1 MTLSRRFS
9 TGALAAVCAL
19 ALLAAGAQAQPSRMD
34 AAGLADPAAPSGPA
48 LRVLAEDARSV
59 TVEMTA
65 QWARPLDAVAGADA
79 ALLDVLAVDGHA
91 EMSYDVVLGQR
102 VPPAVEILS
111 AEYDEVPAPEGA
123 ERFTGVAAEVVG
135 IGTARRQV
143 LGSLRFRI
151 LQHVDGAGRGTL
163 RRHTRI
169 VARVAKPLVSASL
182 SSGGGNPHL
191 DVARSVLAD
200 GTWHRIAV
208 PETGVYRITEAFLR
222 DSLGVASPDLGR
234 VQVYGNG
241 GRILPALAGAPRP
254 ADLVKVP
261 TLVAGGAVVFVAQ
274 GDAWW
279 DWRAAVGETPGYWEH
294 DINPFV
300 QETAYFVRV
309 DDPEPRRIGGAGAFP
324 SWPDAQ
330 RLATVDARVF
340 HERDLFNLERDGG
353 GSGLDWLGEDL
364 TRSAVTVLDTL
375 PNGVPSG
382 ATATYRT
389 RVAARSEIS
398 QTTVVRRG
406 GSQLA
411 SYTPTRVDL
420 GAGNARNLINDA
432 AGTFQAPAGS
442 DLSVTYSVTGG
453 TSASLSWLDWVEA
466 TVPTVPTASGG
477 VVFFATPG
485 GQAGRLEI
493 PVGGFAAEPQVWDV
507 TEGATTRRLPVRQEG
522 GGWIVA
528 VEVADGERPRELVA
542 FDPAGAALST
552 PDADVA
558 VPAQNLHGQGGFPDY
573 VIVTH
578 PTFAPA
584 AQRLADY
591 RQAADGLSV
600 RVVTTE
606 QVYNEFAGGNADM
619 RAVRDYMKFLYDRA
633 PADRL
638 PRYLL
643 LMGDGHVDFRNI
655 ESEEPQYVLSYQT
668 DNMFHRNES
677 LTSDDY
683 FGLLDDDEGIWDFIG
698 TGSTSPERV
707 DLGIGRIP
715 ARSLA
720 DAELVVDKI
729 ERYESVDTRGSWRT
743 RATFVADDEWPTLFS
758 DRDLHLQNADA
769 VARQSLETEAA
780 LQLNKVYTTSYPLI
794 NVARGRRRPQ
804 ATDAVRESINE
815 GTLIWNYSGHGGPEG
830 LGDERYFP
838 EEIVDDLVNDDRLA
852 VFVTATCSFGRFDIA
867 RQQSAAE
874 EVLFHRGGG
883 SVAMLTTVRI
893 VYTSQ
898 SESGLNLGLNL
909 ELMRQM
915 LAREPDGTPVRLG
928 DALYRTKQTAV
939 GRQGNNRKFNL
950 LGDPAMRLGLPERRL
965 DVDPQPELRAFEEAT
980 VTGSV
985 LRADGSIDESF
996 SGAVEVTVFD
1006 TEREV
1011 ELPSEE
1017 PWCCIQPGDA
1027 YTVRTDRIYSG
1038 RASVTGG
1045 RFQTTFLVPQDVSY
1059 SGGDAKVVAYA
1070 LADGTAL
1077 DGLGVSTDAVVSSS
1091 AGSRPNDFA
1100 GPDVRMFVDDTLFV
1114 SGGTVRQ
1121 NALLLARL
1129 RDDSGLNTVGA
1140 GVGHE
1145 LLLTFDGD
1153 ASTAI
1158 DVSRFYT
1165 GDLDT
1170 YRSGEVRFRLPDLAP
1185 GRHTATLTAW
1195 DAVNNS
1201 TTAEIAFVVSE
1212 AEGLELASVLPYP
1225 NPTAGPTRF
1234 TFEHNQPPG
1243 TTARAR
1249 LRVYTVA
1256 GRPVRTLDGDASLP
1270 GGVLSGPLV
1279 QIPWDG
1285 RDDDG
1290 DRVGSGVYLFRLR
1303 LEVDTPDGGTQVA
1316 ERVERVAIIR

>member
-9 TGALAAVCAL
+9 TGVCAAVCA
-19 ALLAAGAQAQPSRMD
+19 AVCLAAGVQAQTLRS
-34 AAGLADPAAPSGPA
+34 AARSAAPSVPDGPS

-59 TVEMTA
+59 TVEMSA
-65 QWARPLDAVAGADA
+65 RWATPLAAVAEADPAALDAVAVGGNAR
-79 ALLDVLAVDGHA
+79 
-91 EMSYDVVLGQR
+91 MSYQLPLGQR
-102 VPPAVEILS
+102 VPPAVQILR
-111 AEYDEVPAPEGA
+111 AEYDEVAAPEGA
-123 ERFTGVAAEVVG
+123 ESFTGVAAEVVG
-135 IGTARRQV
+135 IGVARRQV
-143 LGSLRFRI
+143 VGSLLFRV
-151 LQHVDGAGRGTL
+151 LQHVDGPGGGTL
-163 RRHTRI
+163 RRHRRI
-169 VARVAKPLVSASL
+169 VARVSKPLVAAAL

-191 DVARSVLAD
+191 DVARSALAD
-200 GTWHRIAV
+200 GTWHRITV
-208 PETGVYRITEAFLR
+208 PQTGVYRLTTDFLR
-222 DSLGVASPDLGR
+222 DSLGVATPDLGR

-261 TLVAGGAVVFVAQ
+261 TLVAGGAVLFVAE

-279 DWRAAVGETPGYWEH
+279 DWQPAAAETPGYWAH
-294 DINPFV
+294 DINPFIE
-300 QETAYFVRV
+300 ETTYFVRV
-309 DDPEPRRIGGAGAFP
+309 DDPEPRRIGGAGAYP

-330 RLATVDARVF
+330 RVATVDARVF
-340 HERDLFNLERDGG
+340 YERDLFNLERDGG

-364 TRSAVTVLDTL
+364 TRGTVTVLDTL
-375 PNGVPSG
+375 PGGVPGG
-382 ATATYRT
+382 AVARYRT
-389 RVAARSEIS
+389 RVASRSQVS

-406 GSQLA
+406 GAELA
-411 SYTPTRVDL
+411 SLRPGTVNT
-420 GAGNARNLINDA
+420 GAGNAGDLIREAVGSFEA
-432 AGTFQAPAGS
+432 AAGS
-442 DLSVTYSVTGG
+442 DLSVSYSVTGG
-453 TSASLSWLDWVEA
+453 TSASMSWLDWVEA

-485 GQAGRLEI
+485 GQSGRLEI
-493 PVGGFAAEPQVWDV
+493 PVRGFAAEPQVWDV
-507 TEGATTRRLPVRQEG
+507 TDGATTRRLPVRQDG
-522 GGWIVA
+522 SAWVVA
-528 VEVADGERPRELVA
+528 VDVADGARPRELVA
-542 FDPAGAALST
+542 FDPAGAAVGR
-552 PDADVA
+552 PFGGAA
-558 VPAQNLHGQGGFPDY
+558 VPVQNLHGQGGFPDY
-573 VIVTH
+573 VVVTH
-578 PTFAPA
+578 PTFLPA

-591 RQAADGLSV
+591 RQATDGLAV
-600 RVVTTE
+600 RVVTTD

-643 LMGDGHVDFRNI
+643 LMGDGHYDFRNI
-655 ESEEPQYVLSYQT
+655 DSEEPQYVLPYET
-668 DNMFHRNES
+668 DNMFNRNQS

-683 FGLLDDDEGIWDFIG
+683 FGLLDDDEGEWPFLG
-698 TGSTSPERV
+698 TSTVSSERI

-729 ERYESVDTRGSWRT
+729 QSYESVDTRGPWRT
-743 RATFVADDEWPTLFS
+743 RATFVGDDQWPNPAS
-758 DRDLHLQNADA
+758 DRDLHVQNADA
-769 VARQSLETEAA
+769 VAQQA
-780 LQLNKVYTTSYPLI
+780 LASEPAVVLNKIYTPSYPLI
-794 NVARGRRRPQ
+794 NTARGRRRPQ
-804 ATDAVRESINE
+804 ATDAIRESINE

-838 EEIVDDLVNDDRLA
+838 EALIDELDNDDRLA

-874 EVLFHRGGG
+874 EVLFHEGGG

-893 VYTSQ
+893 VYTNTDV
-898 SESGLNLGLNL
+898 SGLNLGLNL

-915 LAREPDGTPVRLG
+915 LEREPDGRPRRLG
-928 DALYRTKQTAV
+928 DALYRTKQSEV

-985 LRADGSIDESF
+985 LRADGTVDDGF
-996 SGAVEVTVFD
+996 AGAVEVTVFD
-1006 TEREV
+1006 TSREV
-1011 ELPSEE
+1011 ELPEGA
-1017 PWCCIQPGDA
+1017 CCTQPGGT

-1045 RFQTTFLVPQDVSY
+1045 RFETTFLVPQDVSY
-1059 SGGDAKVVAYA
+1059 SGNNAKVVAYA
-1070 LADGTAL
+1070 LADGSPV
-1077 DGLGVSTDAVVSSS
+1077 DGLGVSLDAVVSAA
-1091 AGSRPNDFA
+1091 AGTRPDDA
-1100 GPDVRMFVDDTLFV
+1100 DGPDVRLFVDDTLFV
-1114 SGGTVRQ
+1114 SGGVVRQ

-1129 RDDSGLNTVGA
+1129 SDASGLNTVGA

-1153 ASTAI
+1153 ASTAV

-1170 YRSGEVRFRLPDLAP
+1170 YRSGEVRVRLPDLAP

-1201 TTAEIAFVVSE
+1201 TTAEIAFVVSD
-1212 AEGLELASVLPYP
+1212 AEGLEIDNVLPYP

-1243 TTARAR
+1243 TPARAT

-1256 GRPVRTLDGDASLP
+1256 GRPVRTLDGDEAIP

-1290 DRVGSGVYLFRLR
+1290 DRLGSGVYLFRLR
-1303 LEVDTPDGGTQVA
+1303 LEVDTPDGGTQA
-1316 ERVERVAIIR
+1316 ADRVDRVAIIR